1 MGLGSANTVAKTT
14 NLYAFLFWRR
24 VQLAVVKG
32 EGKECFHE
40 RDVGF
45 VGVNTKFKEDV
56 VTI

>member
-1 MGLGSANTVAKTT
+1 
-14 NLYAFLFWRR
+14 
-24 VQLAVVKG
+24 VKG